1 MVAFYGYHR
10 RIYHRPAGWCNKN
23 RIARIGICHRPG
35 MDSRD
40 VQYLYRAC
48 DGFCFGAKTS
58 GNKIHQRP
66 GCRRSVDCFHHS
78 RDHWCHSVHSKIV
91 QLMNKL
97 KYKSERPQVG
107 KSAQMLS
114 VLRSSGLSG
123 FFLRTETDRVLT
135 LSMVFSV
142 VLVLVRIYFSGHPG
156 FLFLVWNLFLAW
168 LPFALTNRAQYS
180 QKWKQ
185 GKRLVILFLAWLLFI
200 PNAFYII
207 TDLFHLGYHEGAP
220 LWFDL

>member
-10 RIYHRPAGWCNKN
+10 RIYHRAAGWCNKN

-48 DGFCFGAKTS
+48 DGFCFGTKTS

-78 RDHWCHSVHSKIV
+78 PDHWCSSVHSKIV

-97 KYKSERPQVG
+97 KYKSE
-107 KSAQMLS
+107 S
-114 VLRSSGLSG
+114 LSG

-135 LSMVFSV
+135 LSMMFSV
-142 VLVLVRIYFSGHPG
+142 VLVLVRIYFSGHLG

-168 LPFALTNRAQYS
+168 LPFAMTNRAQYS

-185 GKRLVILFLAWLLFI
+185 GKRLLSLFLVWLLFI
-200 PNAFYII
+200 PNAFFYH
-207 TDLFHLGYHEGAP
+207 TLLFLP
-220 LWFDL
+220 